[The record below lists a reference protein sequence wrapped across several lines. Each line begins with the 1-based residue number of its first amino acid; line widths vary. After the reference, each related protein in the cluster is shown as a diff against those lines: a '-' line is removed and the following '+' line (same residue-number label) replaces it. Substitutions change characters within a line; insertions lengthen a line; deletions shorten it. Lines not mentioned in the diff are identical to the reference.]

1 MDLTD
6 TEEQAAYRARVRQWL
21 VDNRGFAPPAP
32 SALHVGDIAPGR
44 RWQRRLAEA
53 GLVGVMWPVE
63 HGGQGLGVAEQVIV
77 NSELHRAGLPGPLDI
92 IGLGNLGP
100 TVIAHGTAAQQRRHL
115 SPLLRGDEIWCQL
128 FSEPAAG
135 SDLAG
140 IRTRA
145 AKTPTG
151 WRIDGQKVWTTNAQH
166 AAYGLLLARSDASV
180 PKHHGLSAFIL
191 PMAAPGVTVRPLRQ
205 TTGDAGFNEVFLDGV
220 ELGDDA
226 LLGRAGEGWTV
237 ALTCLMYER
246 FNLLTMLDQIGW
258 QPGRFLHPLR
268 EALAGRPDLRQR
280 AAAVVTDLLAVRY
293 GGFRAL
299 SRLASGDL
307 PGAEA
312 GLGKVTLVDA
322 VTRGAQVAADALGP
336 AALDGDWG
344 RVLLEMQALRSGG
357 GTDEI
362 VLTTVG
368 ERVLGLPPEP
378 RADKHVPFRDLG
390 AA

>member
-6 TEEQAAYRARVRQWL
+6 TAEQAAYRARVRQWL
-21 VDNRGFAPPAP
+21 VDNRAFAPPAP
-32 SALHVGDIAPGR
+32 SALHVGDIEPGR
-44 RWQRRLAEA
+44 AWQRRLAEA
-53 GLVGVMWPVE
+53 GLVGVTWPVE
-63 HGGQGLGVAEQVIV
+63 HGGQGLGVAEQAIV

-100 TVIAHGTAAQQRRHL
+100 TVIAHGTADQQRRHL
-115 SPLLRGDEIWCQL
+115 PTLLRGDEIWCQL

-145 AKTPTG
+145 TTTATG
-151 WRIDGQKVWTTNAQH
+151 WRLDGQKVWTTNAQH

-180 PKHHGLSAFIL
+180 PKHKGLSAFIL
-191 PMAAPGVTVRPLRQ
+191 PMTAPGVTVRPLRQ
-205 TTGDAGFNEVFLDGV
+205 LTGDAGFNEVFLDGV
-220 ELGDDA
+220 ELGADA
-226 LLGRAGEGWTV
+226 LLGRAGEGWSV
-237 ALTCLMYER
+237 AVTCLMYER
-246 FNLLTMLDQIGW
+246 FNLLTMLDQLGW
-258 QPGRFLHPLR
+258 QPGRFLEPLR
-268 EALAGRPDLRQR
+268 DALESRPDLRQR
-280 AAAVVTDLLAVRY
+280 AAAVVADLLAVRY

-299 SRLASGDL
+299 SRLANGDL

-312 GLGKVTLVDA
+312 GLGKITLVDA
-322 VTRGAQVAADALGP
+322 GTRGAQVAADALGP

-344 RVLLEMQALRSGG
+344 RILLDMQALRSGG

-362 VLTTVG
+362 VLSTVG

-378 RADKHVPFRDLG
+378 RVDKHQAFSELVSG
-390 AA
+390 